1 MLKEYSEYAE
11 FDGDTYFS
19 CFRLKIPF
27 WENLIQKNKNYLHRL
42 KFGIESNS
50 NVLNM
55 MIMFTIFVLEWKH
68 LCFGKFG
75 SKIQICLIK
84 VKFGRETY

>member
-27 WENLIQKNKNYLHRL
+27 WENLVQKNKNYLHRL

-55 MIMFTIFVLEWKH
+55 MIMFTISV
-68 LCFGKFG
+68 G

-84 VKFGRETY
+84 VKFGRETH